1 MNESRFLNQNVNDE
15 VWRNSYINV
24 KNYILYNLG
33 YPVIRVELTEEH
45 LISAIIEAVSLWS
58 KYSATVNY
66 DVRKVYPGVENSV
79 DIPDDI
85 LPRSI
90 VDVMFARSAFDMLTA
105 FNVNGDIFNIA
116 DTFLMPMISPVN
128 NRLLQMDLTTYYLFL
143 QKLEDFKLILGI
155 DKFWEIIGN
164 KIELYPKR
172 LHHSVIGIIYKP
184 VLTEAEAEQ
193 EDWIKQ
199 YSLARCK
206 IILGTIRSKLSG
218 HNSAGINISSD
229 GEALKSEGK
238 EELTA
243 LREDLKLLGTP
254 MPIFQTN
261 IGS

>member
-1 MNESRFLNQNVNDE
+1 MNESTFLNQNVNDE

-45 LISAIIEAVSLWS
+45 LISSIIEAISLWS

-66 DVRKVYPGVENSV
+66 NIIKAYPVNNVVE
-79 DIPDDI
+79 IPDEV

-90 VDVMFARSAFDMLTA
+90 VDIIFARNAFDLLTS
-105 FNVNGDIFNIA
+105 FNINGDIFNIA
-116 DTFLMPMISPVN
+116 DTFLMPAIAPVN
-128 NRLLQMDLTTYYLFL
+128 NRLQQMDLTTYYLFM

-155 DKFWEIIGN
+155 DKFWEIVGN
-164 KIELYPKR
+164 QIELYPKR
-172 LHHSVIGIIYKP
+172 LAHTVIGIIYKP
-184 VLTEAEAEQ
+184 TITEVEAEQ

-199 YSLARCK
+199 YALARCK
-206 IILGTIRSKLSG
+206 MILGTIRSKLSG

-243 LREDLKLLGTP
+243 LREELKLLGTP